1 MLFHGVTPAELLVLY
16 YFQAE
21 SLMRHRVIHTIALLG
36 LLLCTAIP
44 AISQTLATPEKP
56 VLTVY
61 TYDSFS
67 SDWGPGPKVKQAFE
81 KQCQCT
87 LKWVSLEDGVAIL
100 NRLRLEGKHTKADV
114 VLGMDDAMIPQAQQ
128 SGLFASHQVNL
139 KPLTIAGG
147 WNDAVFL
154 PYDYGYFAFVYDS
167 SVLKQPPKT
176 LDELVH
182 NQTLKVVYE
191 DPRTSTPGQGLL
203 TWMQLTY
210 GKQAPAAWTEL
221 ARHTVTVTK
230 GWSEAY
236 GLFLKGQADV
246 VLSYT
251 TSAAYHRLAEQKNQ
265 YRVALFP
272 QGHVRQVEV
281 AAQLKNAAHPQLA
294 QQFMTFIL
302 TPEFQSL
309 IPQGNWM
316 YPVTDMTLPAGF
328 DLHEKPAKTLLPPLR
343 ELATQRQ
350 AWIQQWL
357 QAVSH

>member
-1 MLFHGVTPAELLVLY
+1 
-16 YFQAE
+16 
-21 SLMRHRVIHTIALLG
+21 MRHRVTLTLAWLG
-36 LLLCTAIP
+36 LWLGAASP
-44 AISQTLATPEKP
+44 AFSQTQVPADKP

-128 SGLFASHQVNL
+128 SGLFAPHQTNL
-139 KPLTIAGG
+139 KTLTIAGG
-147 WNDAVFL
+147 WKDPVFL

-167 SVLKQPPKT
+167 SKLKQPPKS

-182 NQTLKVVYE
+182 NQALKVVYE

-210 GKQAPAAWTEL
+210 GKNAPAAWSEL
-221 ARHTVTVTK
+221 AKHTVTVTK

-236 GLFLKGQADV
+236 GLFLKGQADA

-251 TSAAYHRLAEQKNQ
+251 TSAAYHRLAEHKDQ
-265 YRVALFP
+265 YQIALFP
-272 QGHVRQVEV
+272 EGHVRQVEV
-281 AAQLKNAAHPQLA
+281 AAQLKHAAQPQLA

-316 YPVTDMTLPAGF
+316 YPVTDVPLPEGF
-328 DLHEKPAKTLLPPLR
+328 DLHEKPAKTLLPPLD
-343 ELATQRQ
+343 ELTTQRQ
-350 AWIQQWL
+350 NWIKQWL